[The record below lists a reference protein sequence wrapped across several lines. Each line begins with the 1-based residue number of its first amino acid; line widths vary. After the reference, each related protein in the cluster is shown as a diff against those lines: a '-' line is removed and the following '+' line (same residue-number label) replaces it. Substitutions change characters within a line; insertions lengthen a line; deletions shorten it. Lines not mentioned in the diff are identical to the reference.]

1 MRAARSIKVP
11 QLQLQAPGNDWYGVA
26 DQDSAPS
33 YEIAFLNRVSTPRT
47 KTVVSG
53 TVDGT
58 TIVVDLDFAIFPTGG
73 WEGINRNA
81 GV

>member
-1 MRAARSIKVP
+1 MTLASQI
-11 QLQLQAPGNDWYGVA
+11 VA
-26 DQDSAPS
+26 DSAPV
-33 YEIAFLNRVSTPRT
+33 FLNRVSTPRT
-47 KTVVSG
+47 KTIVSG

-73 WEGINRNA
+73 WEGVNRNA